1 MRSLEPTPEE
11 IASTTI
17 PESPWVRAMAPR
29 VGIEEA
35 RVRLAREAR
44 LLRVM
49 APRFRHPMGMA
60 DRRLGV
66 RILQGLVGLAG
77 LSGRARRNFA
87 RIEVQRREWDIRGLP
102 KSFDGYRILHASD
115 FHLDFD
121 PEVIG
126 RLGKVV
132 AGLEYDLV
140 CLTGDFFDLV
150 FEEESIDQ
158 ALLADLIGLFR
169 KPVHAVLGN
178 HDILAV
184 GGALEEMGVRV
195 LMNES
200 VRIGDTGG
208 GFLLAGIDDPR
219 YYQVHSCERALA
231 AHETDEP
238 TVLLAHS
245 PQVYR
250 EAAEFGVDLV
260 LCGHTHGGQVCL
272 PGGWPLPGQCRCPRT
287 LVSREWHIRGAK
299 GYTSH
304 GCGGCKLPFRFN
316 APAEATI
323 HTLRSA
329 ASGT

>member
-11 IASTTI
+11 IASTAI
-17 PESPWVRAMAPR
+17 PESPWVRAMVLRLGAD
-29 VGIEEA
+29 EA

-49 APRFRHPMGMA
+49 APRFRHPLGMA
-60 DRRLGV
+60 DRGLGV
-66 RILQGLVGLAG
+66 RLLRGLIGVAG
-77 LSGRARRNFA
+77 LSGRARRNFE
-87 RIEVQRREWDIRGLP
+87 RIEVQCREWEIAGLP
-102 KSFDGYRILHASD
+102 GSFDGFRILHVSD

-121 PEVIG
+121 PGVVG
-126 RLGKVV
+126 RLKAVV
-132 AGLEYDLV
+132 ADLEYDLV

-150 FEEESIDQ
+150 FEEESIDRD
-158 ALLADLIGLFR
+158 LLADLIGLFR
-169 KPVHAVLGN
+169 KPIHAVLGN

-184 GGALEEMGVRV
+184 GGALEEAGVRV

-200 VRIGDTGG
+200 VRIGEAGG
-208 GFLLAGIDDPR
+208 GFVLAGIDDPR
-219 YYQVHSCERALA
+219 IYRVHSCERALA
-231 AHETDEP
+231 GRGTDEP

-250 EAAEFGVDLV
+250 DAAEWGVDLV

-272 PGGWPLPGQCRCPRT
+272 PGGLPLPGRCPGPRA
-287 LVSREWHIRGAK
+287 LVSREWSVGGVR

-316 APAEATI
+316 ATAEVAV
-323 HTLRSA
+323 HSLRSA
-329 ASGT
+329 AQE